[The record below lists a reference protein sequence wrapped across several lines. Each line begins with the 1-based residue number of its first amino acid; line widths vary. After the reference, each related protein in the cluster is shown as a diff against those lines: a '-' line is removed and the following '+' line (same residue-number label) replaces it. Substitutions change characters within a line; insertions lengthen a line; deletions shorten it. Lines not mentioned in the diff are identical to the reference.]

1 MPRKKKTVEPEITE
15 EIITTVKDD
24 KIIVN
29 TTATYLFQVTALT
42 DDVKLYKG
50 PLQKQP
56 QGKLKKG
63 QVCNVICEIK
73 YTPIRMYKLDNGY
86 YVIADHNIQKI

>member
-42 DDVKLYKG
+42 DDVKLYKE

-86 YVIADHNIQKI
+86 YIIADHNIQKI

>member
-15 EIITTVKDD
+15 EVMTVVKDD

-29 TTATYLFQVTALT
+29 TTAIYLFQIVALT
-42 DDVKLYKG
+42 DNVKLYKY
-50 PLQKQP
+50 PAEKKS

-63 QVCNVICEIK
+63 QVYNVICEIN
-73 YTPIRMYKLDNGY
+73 YTPVKLYKLDTGY
-86 YVIADHNIQKI
+86 YIIADHNIKKV